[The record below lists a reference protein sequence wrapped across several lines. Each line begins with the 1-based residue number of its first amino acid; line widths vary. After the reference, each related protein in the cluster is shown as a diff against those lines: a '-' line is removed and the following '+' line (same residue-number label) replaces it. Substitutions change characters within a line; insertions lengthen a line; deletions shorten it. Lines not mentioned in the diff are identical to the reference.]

1 MKERVL
7 LTETEGFPSEDQER
21 RMRSVRM
28 GSPGRKRPPQISKYR
43 EHNCSENRG
52 PAA

>member
-28 GSPGRKRPPQISKYR
+28 GSPGRKRHSSDLEVQR
-43 EHNCSENRG
+43 
-52 PAA
+52 A